1 MKKINQ
7 TLDEL
12 IKYKKKQSFQIIR
25 ISFFE
30 KNKDALQRK
39 YKKIIS
45 DIESLG
51 FKKAAIIHSISAT
64 AKSGGEIGWVNQN
77 QLSKNILEKNSKFRS
92 WILYESY
99 KYCWWR
105 FNITQVGE
113 IKEIEI
119 QNIDKQSELSK
130 IISAEKNRQLNEF
143 SVIHYKKTENKSY
156 VKKF

>member
-1 MKKINQ
+1 MSWLSI
-7 TLDEL
+7 
-12 IKYKKKQSFQIIR
+12 KKQKAFKLYELV
-25 ISFFE
+25 FFE

-77 QLSKNILEKNSKFRS
+77 QLSKNILEKIQNLDPGSFTNPINTAGGAL
-92 WILYESY
+92 IL
-99 KYCWWR
+99 
-105 FNITQVGE
+105 QVGE